1 MMPCIDYTKTSPNG
15 SIPDPE
21 RFRAQATGIGQT
33 VKRSKISGMM
43 RSERV
48 ASETPEHARKFLK
61 PNGYPK
67 PLGEMPKY

>member
-1 MMPCIDYTKTSPNG
+1 
-15 SIPDPE
+15 
-21 RFRAQATGIGQT
+21 
-33 VKRSKISGMM
+33 MM